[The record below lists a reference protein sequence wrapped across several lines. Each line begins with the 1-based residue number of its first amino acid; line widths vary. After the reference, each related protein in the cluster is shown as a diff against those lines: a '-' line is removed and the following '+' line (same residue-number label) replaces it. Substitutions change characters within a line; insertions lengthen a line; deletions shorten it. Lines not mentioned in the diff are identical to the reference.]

1 MEKYCRY
8 CGASMEEADLFCTKC
23 GKPAETTAQPVE
35 DTVNSFEETPEQ
47 EVQEVQQ
54 TQETQQQFTQEG
66 TWEKDVQTEMS
77 HTQDDAPLSFGTY
90 MLLFLVMMIP
100 IVNIVVL
107 LLWAFGHQVN
117 TNKKNFS
124 RAALVY
130 MAIGIV
136 LSIVVILVM
145 TYSAMQYM
153 HYMQYYDMPY
163 EMYQNYY
170 YPPHGCS
177 RVMFR

>member
-23 GKPAETTAQPVE
+23 GKPTETTAQPVE
-35 DTVNSFEETPEQ
+35 DTVNSFEET
-47 EVQEVQQ
+47 
-54 TQETQQQFTQEG
+54 QQQFTQEG
-66 TWEKDVQTEMS
+66 TWEKNVQTEMTN
-77 HTQDDAPLSFGTY
+77 TQDDAPLSFGTY

-170 YPPHGCS
+170 HPPHGCS
-177 RVMFR
+177 RFMFR